1 MVCTIPLKHGAS
13 AGVYARARKRV
24 RASLRVYVCVCVGFA
39 MVWLGS
45 SQDAPQE
52 MSSGQASSV
61 ETCVGQKQPPVSLL
75 QLKTDVQSAAQRD
88 APHGRPLPLGADLIP
103 AMRTL
108 VSTDPKGSAAF
119 MTKYLRAKALPA
131 PTCQHAEV
139 AMVEVDLGS
148 GSTAVYGFIK
158 DPTKPAGNW
167 TPDVLMPAV
176 DQFWQESQKLNEWL
190 DNHDAF
196 PLEVFYWDK
205 ALSDN
210 LTIAVNDDDMI
221 GIDGLPSP
229 VVRVWIPYTLW
240 SVEFTGRGHDGSE
253 KQGLIVAEC
262 RDLGRSLDYIET
274 WKKATFMTSDPAAAA
289 RFAMDVLGAEHL
301 ESPYPWPPQPGCYSA
316 QWVVFPESGFQ
327 FHFPHGDS
335 VPPLHPN
342 AEEFVK
348 SVEQVRNIS
357 SGAFDV
363 WMYNSLIFRVASLDP
378 WVLRFQSKGVPFVV
392 VRIDSD
398 EGSYALIADIPGTG
412 SVVQLRSSSV
422 SVVAPLLPEV
432 CLLGCPQ

>member
-1 MVCTIPLKHGAS
+1 MRER
-13 AGVYARARKRV
+13 ARASTQICV
-24 RASLRVYVCVCVGFA
+24 FVCVGFA

-45 SQDAPQE
+45 SQNLAQE

-61 ETCVGQKQPPVSLL
+61 ETCVGHEQPPVSLL
-75 QLKTDVQSAAQRD
+75 QLKTAVQSAAQRD
-88 APHGRPLPLGADLIP
+88 APPGRPSPLGADLIP

-119 MTKYLRAKALPA
+119 MTKYLRAKALPVPA
-131 PTCQHAEV
+131 CHHAEV

-148 GSTAVYGFIK
+148 GSTAVYGFI
-158 DPTKPAGNW
+158 DDQTKPAGNW
-167 TPDVLMPAV
+167 TPDVLVPAV
-176 DQFWQESQKLNEWL
+176 AQSWQEHYAGKLDFYEWF
-190 DNHDAF
+190 DNHDGF
-196 PLEVFYWDK
+196 PLEAFLWDK
-205 ALSDN
+205 ALADN
-210 LTIAVNDDDMI
+210 LDFTVGDADMI

-229 VVRVWIPYTLW
+229 VVRIMIPYTLW
-240 SVEFTGRGHDGSE
+240 TLEFTGGGHNGSE
-253 KQGLIVAEC
+253 KQGESAALC
-262 RDLGRSLDYIET
+262 RDIGLSFEYIET

-289 RFAMDVLGAEHL
+289 RFAMDVLGAQHL

-327 FHFPHGDS
+327 LHFPSAGDS
-335 VPPLHPN
+335 VPLMHPT
-342 AEEFVK
+342 AGEFVK

-378 WVLRFQSKGVPFVV
+378 WALRFQSKGVPFVV

-412 SVVQLRSSSV
+412 IVLQLRSSNA
-422 SVVAPLLPEV
+422 SVVAPLLPEA